1 MVGVSACTKLSNGST
16 FTCMHKPLISY
27 SSSLCH
33 FKTLTRTQTWRTRGQ
48 DTYFAEGMEL
58 REDDVDAIMDSLR
71 MGNGHEEDE
80 DDTEESKR
88 MLYEA
93 PEWRQEI

>member
-16 FTCMHKPLISY
+16 ITCMHKSVINY

-33 FKTLTRTQTWRTRGQ
+33 SKTLTRTQTWRTRGQ